1 MGRGDVCLLNGRWLG
16 FTRGA
21 SGRVRQV
28 DNAYA
33 SADFELWT
41 DQAKVVLLALM
52 FVGYGALHP
61 LSKIV
66 LTLAMWIGRLSRC

>member
-28 DNAYA
+28 DNAVGSARRTSACLKPRVEYRA
-33 SADFELWT
+33 SAETVKSSLESANVPAPNDET
-41 DQAKVVLLALM
+41 
-52 FVGYGALHP
+52 
-61 LSKIV
+61 
-66 LTLAMWIGRLSRC
+66 